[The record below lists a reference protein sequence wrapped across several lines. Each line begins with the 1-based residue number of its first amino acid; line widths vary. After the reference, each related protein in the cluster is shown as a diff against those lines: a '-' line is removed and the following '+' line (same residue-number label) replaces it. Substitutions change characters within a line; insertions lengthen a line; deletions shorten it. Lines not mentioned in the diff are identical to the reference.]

1 LLSDGAFTVSCVKA
15 CRLLLIDLPVPPLV
29 ATLAGVANIPPSPFP
44 QFSDEMRQIRATL
57 SPAVLVPCPAFATK
71 SSAPPQRHP
80 TTNRSNYGNLTFAEI
95 LSRLRCQIC
104 RRRPS
109 AV

>member
-1 LLSDGAFTVSCVKA
+1 
-15 CRLLLIDLPVPPLV
+15 
-29 ATLAGVANIPPSPFP
+29 
-44 QFSDEMRQIRATL
+44 MRQIRATL

-109 AV
+109 AVSLSELHPGDPGAMQGGQWTLVLVREGDKMPYKESRGALA